1 MLRKACLLLTML
13 AMGMLIVGDA
23 TSDADKDAA
32 AIRQAVL
39 NYVNAAYDVRPELVE
54 ESVNPKLQK
63 VGYISRDGKEYRE
76 AFMTYDQ
83 LKELVSKWN
92 TDGHYDTKTARR
104 DIKVLDQL
112 DRIAVARLDAEWGVD
127 FFHLSKVDGKWKI
140 MNVIWQTY
148 PAE

>member
-1 MLRKACLLLTML
+1 MRKPFLLLAVFAMAGFL
-13 AMGMLIVGDA
+13 AGDA
-23 TSDADKDAA
+23 ISDADKDAE

-39 NYVNAAYDVRPELVE
+39 NYVNSAYDVRPELVD
-54 ESVNPKLQK
+54 ESVRPELQK

-76 AFMTYDQ
+76 AFMNFEQ

-140 MNVIWQTY
+140 MNVIWQTH

>member
-1 MLRKACLLLTML
+1 ML
-13 AMGMLIVGDA
+13 ALSMLIVGDA
-23 TSDADKDAA
+23 TSDADEDAA

-39 NYVNAAYDVRPELVE
+39 NYVNSAYDVRPELVD
-54 ESVNPKLQK
+54 ESVNPRLQK

-76 AFMTYDQ
+76 AFMNYDQ

-127 FFHLSKVDGKWKI
+127 FFHLSKVDGEWKI

>member
-1 MLRKACLLLTML
+1 MRKTLLLFMMI
-13 AMGMLIVGDA
+13 AMSALIAGNA
-23 TSDADKDAA
+23 TSDTDKDAE

-39 NYVNAAYDVRPELVE
+39 NYVNSAYDVRPELVD
-54 ESVNPKLQK
+54 ESVSPKLQK
-63 VGYISRDGKEYRE
+63 VGYMSRDGKEYRE
-76 AFMTYDQ
+76 AFMTFDQ

-140 MNVIWQTY
+140 MNVIWQTH
-148 PAE
+148 PPE

>member
-1 MLRKACLLLTML
+1 MRKTLLLFMMI
-13 AMGMLIVGDA
+13 AMSALIAGNA
-23 TSDADKDAA
+23 TSDTDKDAE

-39 NYVNAAYDVRPELVE
+39 NYVNSAYDVRPELVD
-54 ESVNPKLQK
+54 ESVSPKLQK
-63 VGYISRDGKEYRE
+63 VGYMSRDGKEYRE
-76 AFMTYDQ
+76 AFMTFDQ

-127 FFHLSKVDGKWKI
+127 FFHLSKVDGTWKI
-140 MNVIWQTY
+140 MNVIWQTV
-148 PAE
+148 PSE

>member
-1 MLRKACLLLTML
+1 MIRRTSLLLTVI
-13 AMGMLIVGDA
+13 AVSIFAAGSA
-23 TSDADKDAA
+23 TSDADEDTE

-39 NYVNAAYDVRPELVE
+39 NYVNSAYDVRPELVD

-76 AFMTYDQ
+76 AFMNFDQ

-127 FFHLSKVDGKWKI
+127 FFHLSKVDGEWKI

-148 PAE
+148 PPE

>member
-1 MLRKACLLLTML
+1 MTVFVVDS
-13 AMGMLIVGDA
+13 AMSG
-23 TSDADKDAA
+23 ADDDTA
-32 AIRQAVL
+32 AIKQAVL
-39 NYVNAAYDVRPELVE
+39 NYVNSAYDVRPELVE

-63 VGYISRDGKEYRE
+63 VGYISRDGVEYRE
-76 AFMTYDQ
+76 AFMNYNE
-83 LKELVSKWN
+83 LKDLVARWN

-140 MNVIWQTY
+140 MNVIWQTH
-148 PAE
+148 PPE

>member
-1 MLRKACLLLTML
+1 MIRKMCLLLATLVMS
-13 AMGMLIVGDA
+13 AFIVGNA
-23 TSDADKDAA
+23 SSDADKDAA

-39 NYVNAAYDVRPELVE
+39 NYVNSAYDVRPELVE
-54 ESVNPKLQK
+54 ESVHPKLQK
-63 VGYISRDGKEYRE
+63 IGYMSQDGVEYRE

-127 FFHLSKVDGKWKI
+127 FFHLSKVDGEWKI

-148 PAE
+148 PPE